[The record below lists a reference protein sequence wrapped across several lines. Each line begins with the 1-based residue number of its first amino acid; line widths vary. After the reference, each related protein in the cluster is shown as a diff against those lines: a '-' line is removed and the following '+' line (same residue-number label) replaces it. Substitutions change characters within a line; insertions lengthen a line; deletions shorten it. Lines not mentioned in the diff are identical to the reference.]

1 MDGSFGKRVETILRM
16 FWVVL
21 FEELVYKSS
30 FVENYGNNF
39 RLFIGGHFELWKKIN
54 SIIVIIQLL
63 RSLC

>member
-54 SIIVIIQLL
+54 STIVIIQLL